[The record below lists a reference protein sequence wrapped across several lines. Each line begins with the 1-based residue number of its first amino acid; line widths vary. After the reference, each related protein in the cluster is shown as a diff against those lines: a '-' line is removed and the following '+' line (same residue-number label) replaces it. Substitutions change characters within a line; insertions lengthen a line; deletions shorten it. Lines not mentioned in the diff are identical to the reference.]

1 MDNLYVD
8 KVING
13 DVESFR
19 YFVDTYKD
27 YAFSLSISITK
38 NSYSSEEAI
47 QEAFIKAFENLSKY
61 RGASKFKTWFGRIVI
76 NESLKRIDKKK
87 EKALSIEDVSDDFI
101 KTIDETICDIDIE
114 DRRKIITEVF
124 NSLKSNESLVLD
136 LFYLKEHS
144 TNEIIEL
151 TGWSKSKIKML
162 LLRGRK
168 SFYNKLSNVLKY
180 KLEELL

>member
-1 MDNLYVD
+1 MDDLYVD

-19 YFVDTYKD
+19 YFVNTYKD

-38 NSYSSEEAI
+38 NSYNSEEAI

-61 RGASKFKTWFGRIVI
+61 RGDSKFKTWFGRIVI
-76 NESLKRIDKKK
+76 NESLKRVDKKNIK
-87 EKALSIEDVSDDFI
+87 TLFIEDISEDYI
-101 KTIDETICDIDIE
+101 KTLDETFCYIDIE
-114 DRRKIITEVF
+114 DRKKMITEVF
-124 NSLKSNESLVLD
+124 NSLKTNESLALE

-144 TNEIIEL
+144 TNDIIEL

-162 LLRGRK
+162 LSRGRK
-168 SFYNKLSNVLKY
+168 SFYYKLKNVLKY
-180 KLEELL
+180 KLEELI